1 MISLDIVGRHRLVK
15 ALLDGDLPVDE
26 VLRAY
31 DIHSFTY
38 DLGPDLLG
46 MVYLSRR
53 QNYYIVVSSRIAAVK
68 KEEVFFH
75 ELKHV
80 LLDLPVM
87 PRALGLDMQWRQ
99 LEREA
104 DLFLR
109 EARLAYNTLGPS

>member
-1 MISLDIVGRHRLVK
+1 MISLDIMGRHRLVK

-46 MVYLSRR
+46 MAYLSRR
-53 QNYYIVVSSRIAAVK
+53 QNYYIVVCNRLAVVK

-80 LLDLPVM
+80 LLDLPKM
-87 PRALGLDMQWRQ
+87 PHVLGLDMQWYQ
-99 LEREA
+99 MERDA
-104 DLFLR
+104 DIFLR
-109 EARLAYNTLGPS
+109 EARMAYNALGIS